1 MLNRW
6 GAKGSYFRREVKK
19 RRLGGGEVVAPLG
32 PCRHP
37 LGQVANF
44 GEKNQASENMICPT
58 LRRGTTVFWGGFW
71 GVFGK
76 KWVRREEMFNC
87 E

>member
-1 MLNRW
+1 
-6 GAKGSYFRREVKK
+6 VKWLDFEG
-19 RRLGGGEVVAPLG
+19 RGGTHFG
-32 PCRHP
+32 H
-37 LGQVANF
+37 VANF

-76 KWVRREEMFNC
+76 KWVRRGEMFNC